1 MEKNKFFLLAG
12 TTLAAVGIG
21 GLGFAL
27 NADESVS
34 SQPDQ
39 PAQYVMMAGKLDV
52 TSEFNGQPY
61 TMNTMVLLNTQTG
74 KMWLL
79 QTQVNQSNNPVINN
93 ANLIPVNFSN
103 GPTDPQALLNSGAD
117 QPGVIGPA
125 NGIDVQQLNQ

>member
-1 MEKNKFFLLAG
+1 MERNKFFFWAG
-12 TTLAAVGIG
+12 IGLSVAGIG
-21 GLGFAL
+21 GLGLAL

-52 TSEFNGQPY
+52 TSEFNGEPH

-74 KMWLL
+74 KMWIL
-79 QTQVNQSNNPVINN
+79 QTQVNQNNNPVINN
-93 ANLIPVNFSN
+93 ANLIPVNFSS
-103 GPTDPQALLNSGAD
+103 GPTDPQTSFNSGAT
-117 QPGVIGPA
+117 QPGVIGPG